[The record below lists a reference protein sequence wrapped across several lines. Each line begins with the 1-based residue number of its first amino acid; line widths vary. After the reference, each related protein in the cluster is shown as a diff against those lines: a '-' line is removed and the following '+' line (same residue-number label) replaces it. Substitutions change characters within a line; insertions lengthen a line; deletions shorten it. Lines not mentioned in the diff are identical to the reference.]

1 MHNHVKSEDENKF
14 IYVQNNCFIGIILL
28 HTLCTC
34 SRTINFVNVALKQR
48 HARYDVCCTGIDNTL
63 IVT

>member
-14 IYVQNNCFIGIILL
+14 IYVQNNCFIGITFV
-28 HTLCTC
+28 HTLC
-34 SRTINFVNVALKQR
+34 TINFVNVALKQR
-48 HARYDVCCTGIDNTL
+48 HARNDVCCTGIDNTL